1 MFFKFYIEPKT
12 KTKKIVECNMGQIHN
27 FVSRFCSVSYPWCA
41 NQGKMCQP
49 HLLKKKP
56 TRSCESFALLCL
68 SRLGCEIKANLT
80 SNLWFFLVNVKIPNN
95 DNKCYHLRS
104 ISIKMYSVNS
114 LIWNSAEMKK
124 NKKNYGK
131 LVSNRVFS
139 FSCMINGL
147 SSFSF
152 SVTFFLK

>member
-1 MFFKFYIEPKT
+1 MVLLF
-12 KTKKIVECNMGQIHN
+12 C
-27 FVSRFCSVSYPWCA
+27 FVPVMRQSRQNVSTLPTQEKA
-41 NQGKMCQP
+41 NNIMRKLC
-49 HLLKKKP
+49 
-56 TRSCESFALLCL
+56 FA
-68 SRLGCEIKANLT
+68 LGCEIKANLT